1 VVDTVQER
9 FGENLRGAR
18 LRNQLSMAEL
28 GRLSG
33 LSHSEVS
40 RLEAG
45 IREPRLATV
54 LALARALDTD
64 VNDLIRGLH

>member
-1 VVDTVQER
+1 MDTLQTR
-9 FGENLRGAR
+9 FGENLRTAR
-18 LRNQLSMAEL
+18 QRSDLSMAEL
-28 GRLSG
+28 GRLAG

-64 VNDLIRGLH
+64 VNDLIRGLD

>member
-1 VVDTVQER
+1 VGTVQER
-9 FGENLRGAR
+9 FGENLRSAR
-18 LRNQLSMAEL
+18 MGSAISMAEL

-54 LALARALDTD
+54 LKLARALDTE
-64 VNDLIRGLH
+64 VTDLIRGLH

>member
-1 VVDTVQER
+1 VVATLKER
-9 FGENLRGAR
+9 FGENLREVR
-18 LRNQLSMAEL
+18 VQNELSMAEL

-54 LALARALDTD
+54 LALARALDAEVT
-64 VNDLIRGLH
+64 DLIRGLH

>member
-1 VVDTVQER
+1 MATLQER
-9 FGENLRGAR
+9 FGENLKTAR
-18 LRNQLSMAEL
+18 MQSEISMAEL

-45 IREPRLATV
+45 IREPRLATI
-54 LALARALDTD
+54 LALARALDTE